1 MKTLRE
7 QWGSETKFTQSLATN
22 LRSLNKI
29 NRLLGLPTVVKAVN
43 EMSIPGGSIDVVGY
57 TVKGEVIIYEHQDLT
72 GRADQT
78 HVAKTS
84 HYALVLKNKG
94 FKVLGA
100 LLLCESIDQVFLDN
114 FENIRWSYNKRPTQK
129 GECNIHAIKSQWTD
143 SGEYVPELFTDT
155 DTIKGSDTVLDFY
168 KDFVAVY
175 GAEWIIQR
183 EETNNKGKAIT
194 LWHRLP
200 ELDNRYVAYVHNL
213 TNSVN
218 IGLHCVKSVT
228 DADEKIMKSFCPD
241 KFKYRKSKDR
251 ATIEIKLP
259 KNSTYEDWADI
270 TEKMKRSVRRYFL
283 TRAKI

>member
-1 MKTLRE
+1 MRTLRE
-7 QWGSETKFTQSLATN
+7 QWGAETKFTQSLATD
-22 LRSLNKI
+22 LESLNKI

-43 EMSIPGGSIDVVGY
+43 EMSILGGSIDVVGY
-57 TVKGEVIIYEHQDLT
+57 TVKGEVIVYEHQDLS
-72 GRADQT
+72 GKADQT

-100 LLLCESIDQVFLDN
+100 LLLCESIDQIFLDN
-114 FENIRWSYNKRPTQK
+114 FDNIRQNYIRRPTQK
-129 GECNIHAIKSQWTD
+129 GECNIHAVKSQWTD
-143 SGEYVPELFTDT
+143 NGEYIPELFTDN
-155 DTIKGSDTVLDFY
+155 DIVKGSDTVLDFY
-168 KDFVAVY
+168 KEFVAVY

-183 EETNNKGKAIT
+183 EETNNNGRAIT

-228 DADEKIMKSFCPD
+228 SRDEEIMQLFCPD
-241 KFKYRKSKDR
+241 SFEYRRAKDR
-251 ATIEIKLP
+251 VTIELKLP
-259 KNSTYEDWADI
+259 KDSTHEEWANA
-270 TEKMKRSVRRYFL
+270 TEKMKRNIRKYFL
-283 TRAKI
+283 TS

>member
-7 QWGSETKFTQSLATN
+7 QWGTETKFTQNLAIERD
-22 LRSLNKI
+22 LESLNKI
-29 NRLLGLPTVVKAVN
+29 NRLVGLPTVVKAVN

-57 TVKGEVIIYEHQDLT
+57 TVKGEVIVYEHQDLS
-72 GRADQT
+72 GKADQT
-78 HVAKTS
+78 HIAKTS

-94 FKVLGA
+94 LKVLGA
-100 LLLCESIDQVFLDN
+100 LLLCESIDQIFLDN

-129 GECNIHAIKSQWTD
+129 GECNIHAVKSQWTD
-143 SGEYVPELFTDT
+143 AGEYIPELFTD
-155 DTIKGSDTVLDFY
+155 DDIIKGSDTVLNFY
-168 KDFVAVY
+168 KEFVAVY

-183 EETNNKGKAIT
+183 EETNNNGRAIT

-228 DADEKIMKSFCPD
+228 DEDEEIMKAFCPSN
-241 KFKYRKSKDR
+241 FTYRRAKDR
-251 ATIEIKLP
+251 STIEIKLP
-259 KNSTYEDWADI
+259 KNSTHEEWANI
-270 TEKMKRSVRRYFL
+270 TEIMKRNVRKYFL
-283 TRAKI
+283 PS

>member
-7 QWGSETKFTQSLATN
+7 QWGAETKFTQSLAKDLT
-22 LRSLNKI
+22 SLNRI
-29 NRLLGLPTVVKAVN
+29 NQLLGLPYVVKATN
-43 EMSIPGGSIDVVGY
+43 ELSIPGGSIDVVGY
-57 TVKGEVIIYEHQDLT
+57 TIKGEVIVYEHQDLT

-100 LLLCESIDQVFLDN
+100 VLLCESIDQIFLDN

-129 GECNIHAIKSQWTD
+129 GECNVHAVKSQWTD
-143 SGEYVPELFTDT
+143 QGEYVPSLFTDDSIIKGT
-155 DTIKGSDTVLDFY
+155 DTILDFY
-168 KDFVAVY
+168 KEFVAIY
-175 GAEWIIQR
+175 AAEWIIQR
-183 EETNNKGKAIT
+183 EETNNDGRAIT

-218 IGLHCVKSVT
+218 IGLHCIKSVGKQ
-228 DADEKIMKSFCPD
+228 DELLIKSLCPPD
-241 KFKYRKSKDR
+241 FVYRRAKDR

-259 KNSTYEDWADI
+259 KNSSYEQWADT
-270 TEKMKRSVRRYFL
+270 TEIMKRAVRKYFL
-283 TRAKI
+283 NRT